1 MTQPLSQATLFERQT
16 RRGLLWSGILL
27 IQLLITAPLKA
38 DEILVAVAANFIEPM
53 TQIAERF
60 SAQTGHQVNLASGS
74 SGRFV
79 AQIRN
84 GAPFQV
90 FLSADQSRVES
101 LIESGHALEE
111 TRFTYATG
119 SLVLWTAAE
128 GLVVNEETL
137 LQGAFRRLAIANPDL
152 APYGRAATEILES
165 LAITEET
172 RSRSVQ
178 GENIGQTFQF
188 VQTGN
193 AEFGLVAASQ
203 VMEGREI
210 ARGSGWPVPQSLHAP
225 VLQDAVLLKQAVEC
239 QACRELLGFLRSE
252 QGSEIIAAA
261 GYLRQ

>member
-1 MTQPLSQATLFERQT
+1 M
-16 RRGLLWSGILL
+16 
-27 IQLLITAPLKA
+27 QLLITAPLKA
-38 DEILVAVAANFIEPM
+38 DELLVAVAANFIEPM
-53 TQIAERF
+53 TEIAARF
-60 SAQTGHQVNLASGS
+60 SAQTGHEVNLASGS

-90 FLSADQSRVES
+90 FLSADQDRVQS
-101 LIESGHALEE
+101 LIASGHALGE

-119 SLVLWTAAE
+119 SLVLWSATQ
-128 GLVVNEETL
+128 GLLVSEETL

-152 APYGRAATEILES
+152 APYGRAAMEILDS

-172 RSRSVQ
+172 RSRWVQ

-203 VMEGREI
+203 VMENGEI
-210 ARGSGWPVPQSLHAP
+210 ARGSGWSVPQSLHMP
-225 VLQDAVLLKQAVEC
+225 VRQDAVLLKQAAEC
-239 QACRELLGFLRSE
+239 LACRDLLAFLRSGE
-252 QGSEIIAAA
+252 SAEIITAA